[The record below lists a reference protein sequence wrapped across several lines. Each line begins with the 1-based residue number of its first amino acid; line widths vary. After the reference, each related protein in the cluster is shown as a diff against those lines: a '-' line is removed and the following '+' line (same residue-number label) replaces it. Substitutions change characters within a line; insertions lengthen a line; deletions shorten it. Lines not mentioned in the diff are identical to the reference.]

1 MYLITGATGN
11 TGSVVAKGLLKQG
24 KKVRVV
30 ARSEEKL
37 KELASLGAETLTG
50 DITSQNIANKAFAGI
65 EAAYLMI
72 PPAMTD
78 PDFRGYQKKLT
89 EIYGSAL
96 EANSSVK
103 HVVVLSSF
111 GADKDAKTGPIL
123 GLHFLEERLK
133 QIKPLNSLSLRAG
146 YFMENT
152 LGQAGVIHQ
161 MGAVVGPLKPD
172 LKIPLIASID
182 IGNAA
187 LNALLELNFSGHQTH
202 DLQGQRDLT
211 YLEITSIIG
220 ALIGK
225 PDLQYQLI
233 SSEQFAG
240 FMEQMGLAQNFA
252 ALMAEM
258 VDAQNAC
265 DVRSLEPRSASNT
278 TAPSP
283 LSSSWPKSSFRLIR
297 RQLKRPD
304 GVSVDH
310 RRSRSLCEGP
320 YAPLAGL
327 SQRRTLVI
335 RFRYRNLRDVHSET
349 GVR

>member
-30 ARSEEKL
+30 ARGQEKL
-37 KELASLGAETLTG
+37 KELASLGAETLIG
-50 DITSQNIANKAFAGI
+50 DISSQDIANKAFAGI

-72 PPAMTD
+72 PPAMTN

-89 EIYGSAL
+89 EVYGSAL
-96 EANSSVK
+96 EANTSVT

-111 GADKDAKTGPIL
+111 GADKDAKSGPIL

-152 LGQAGVIHQ
+152 LGQANVIHQ

-172 LKIPLIASID
+172 LKLPLIASID

-187 LNALLELNFSGHQTH
+187 LNALLQPDFTGHQTRE
-202 DLQGQRDLT
+202 LQGQRDLT
-211 YLEITSIIG
+211 YLEITAIIG
-220 ALIGK
+220 AAIGK
-225 PDLQYQLI
+225 PDLQYQVI

-240 FMEQMGLAQNFA
+240 FIEQMGSAQNVA

-258 VDAQNAC
+258 VDAQNAGH
-265 DVRSLEPRSASNT
+265 VRPLEPRSASNT
-278 TAPSP
+278 TPTTFEQFVAETFVPAY
-283 LSSSWPKSSFRLIR
+283 KS
-297 RQLKRPD
+297 
-304 GVSVDH
+304 VS
-310 RRSRSLCEGP
+310 
-320 YAPLAGL
+320 
-327 SQRRTLVI
+327 
-335 RFRYRNLRDVHSET
+335 
-349 GVR
+349 

>member
-11 TGSVVAKGLLKQG
+11 TGSVVAKGLLEKG

-30 ARSEEKL
+30 ARNQEKL
-37 KELASLGAETLTG
+37 KELAALGAETLIG
-50 DITSQNIANKAFAGI
+50 DITSQDTANKTFAGV
-65 EAAYLMI
+65 EAAYIMI

-89 EIYGSAL
+89 EVYGSAL

-111 GADKDAKTGPIL
+111 GADKEAKTGPIL

-133 QIKPLNSLSLRAG
+133 QIKPLHSLSLRAG

-152 LGQAGVIHQ
+152 LGQAAAIHQ

-187 LNALLELNFSGHQTH
+187 LNALLKLNFTGHQTH

-211 YLEITSIIG
+211 YFEITAIIG
-220 ALIGK
+220 AAIGK
-225 PDLQYQLI
+225 PDLQYQVV

-240 FMEQMGLAQNFA
+240 IMEQIGLAKNVA

-258 VDAQNAC
+258 VDAQNAGH
-265 DVRSLEPRSASNT
+265 VRTLEPRSASNT
-278 TAPSP
+278 TPTPFEQFVTETFVPAYKAPS
-283 LSSSWPKSSFRLIR
+283 K
-297 RQLKRPD
+297 
-304 GVSVDH
+304 G
-310 RRSRSLCEGP
+310 
-320 YAPLAGL
+320 A
-327 SQRRTLVI
+327 
-335 RFRYRNLRDVHSET
+335 
-349 GVR
+349 

>member
-30 ARSEEKL
+30 ARSQEKL
-37 KELASLGAETLTG
+37 KDLASLGAETLTG
-50 DITSQNIANKAFAGI
+50 DVTSQEIANKAFTGV

-78 PDFRGYQKKLT
+78 PDFRGYQKRLT
-89 EIYGSAL
+89 DVYGSAL

-111 GADKDAKTGPIL
+111 GADKDTKTGPIL
-123 GLHFLEERLK
+123 GPHFLEERLK
-133 QIKPLNSLSLRAG
+133 EIKPLNSLSLRAG

-152 LGQAGVIHQ
+152 LGQANVIHQ

-172 LKIPLIASID
+172 LKIPLIASLD
-182 IGNAA
+182 IGNAV
-187 LNALLELNFSGHQTH
+187 LHALLQLNFTGYQTH

-211 YLEITSIIG
+211 YLEMTAIIG
-220 ALIGK
+220 AAIGK
-225 PDLQYQLI
+225 PDLQYQPI

-240 FMEQMGLAQNFA
+240 FIEQMGWAKNVA

-258 VDAQNAC
+258 VDAQNAGHVC
-265 DVRSLEPRSASNT
+265 SLEPRSESNT
-278 TAPSP
+278 TPTTFEQFVAETFVPAYKAAS
-283 LSSSWPKSSFRLIR
+283 KS
-297 RQLKRPD
+297 
-304 GVSVDH
+304 
-310 RRSRSLCEGP
+310 
-320 YAPLAGL
+320 A
-327 SQRRTLVI
+327 
-335 RFRYRNLRDVHSET
+335 
-349 GVR
+349 

>member
-30 ARSEEKL
+30 ARSQEKL
-37 KELASLGAETLTG
+37 KELASLGAETLVG
-50 DITSQNIANKAFAGI
+50 DITSLDTANKAFAGI
-65 EAAYLMI
+65 EAAYVMI

-78 PDFRGYQKKLT
+78 PDFRGYQKKLADV
-89 EIYGSAL
+89 YGSAL
-96 EANSSVK
+96 EANSLVK
-103 HVVVLSSF
+103 HVVVLSSL
-111 GADKDAKTGPIL
+111 GAEKDAKTGPIL

-152 LGQAGVIHQ
+152 LGQAGAIHQ

-187 LNALLELNFSGHQTH
+187 LNALLQLNFTGHQSH

-211 YLEITSIIG
+211 YLEITGIIG
-220 ALIGK
+220 AAIGK

-233 SSEQFAG
+233 SSEQFAA
-240 FMEQMGLAQNFA
+240 FMEQMGWARNVA

-258 VDAQNAC
+258 VDAQNAGH
-265 DVRSLEPRSASNT
+265 VRALEPRSASNT
-278 TAPSP
+278 TPT
-283 LSSSWPKSSFRLIR
+283 SFE
-297 RQLKRPD
+297 QF
-304 GVSVDH
+304 V
-310 RRSRSLCEGP
+310 
-320 YAPLAGL
+320 A
-327 SQRRTLVI
+327 
-335 RFRYRNLRDVHSET
+335 ET
-349 GVR
+349 FVPAYKAASKHA

>member
-24 KKVRVV
+24 KEVRVV
-30 ARSEEKL
+30 ARKQEKL
-37 KELASLGAETLTG
+37 KELASLGAETLIG
-50 DITSQNIANKAFAGI
+50 DITSQDTANKAFAGI
-65 EAAYLMI
+65 DAAYVMI

-89 EIYGSAL
+89 EVYGSAL

-133 QIKPLNSLSLRAG
+133 QITPLNSLCLRAG
-146 YFMENT
+146 YFMENI

-182 IGNAA
+182 IGNTA
-187 LNALLELNFSGHQTH
+187 LNALLQLEFTGHQTH
-202 DLQGQRDLT
+202 ELQGQRDLT
-211 YLEITSIIG
+211 YLEITAIIG
-220 ALIGK
+220 AGIGN
-225 PDLQYQLI
+225 PDLQYQVI
-233 SSEQFAG
+233 SSEHFAG
-240 FMEQMGLAQNFA
+240 FMQQIGMAQNVA

-258 VDAQNAC
+258 VDAQNIGH
-265 DVRSLEPRSASNT
+265 VRALEPRSASNT
-278 TAPSP
+278 TPTSLEHFVAETFVPTYNA
-283 LSSSWPKSSFRLIR
+283 SSKN
-297 RQLKRPD
+297 
-304 GVSVDH
+304 
-310 RRSRSLCEGP
+310 
-320 YAPLAGL
+320 A
-327 SQRRTLVI
+327 
-335 RFRYRNLRDVHSET
+335 
-349 GVR
+349 

>member
-30 ARSEEKL
+30 ARSQEKL

-50 DITSQNIANKAFAGI
+50 DITSQDIADKAFAGI

-78 PDFRGYQKKLT
+78 PDFRGYQRKLT
-89 EIYGSAL
+89 EVYGSAL

-152 LGQAGVIHQ
+152 LGQANVIHQ

-172 LKIPLIASID
+172 LEIPLIATID

-187 LNALLELNFSGHQTH
+187 LNALLQLDFTGHQTRE
-202 DLQGQRDLT
+202 LQGQRDLT
-211 YLEITSIIG
+211 YLEITAIIG
-220 ALIGK
+220 TAIGK
-225 PDLQYQLI
+225 PDLQYQVI

-240 FMEQMGLAQNFA
+240 FLEQMGWAHNVA

-258 VDAQNAC
+258 VDAQNAGHI
-265 DVRSLEPRSASNT
+265 RSLEPRSASNT
-278 TAPSP
+278 TPT
-283 LSSSWPKSSFRLIR
+283 SFE
-297 RQLKRPD
+297 QF
-304 GVSVDH
+304 V
-310 RRSRSLCEGP
+310 
-320 YAPLAGL
+320 A
-327 SQRRTLVI
+327 
-335 RFRYRNLRDVHSET
+335 ET
-349 GVR
+349 FVPAYNASH

>member
-30 ARSEEKL
+30 ARSQEKL
-37 KELASLGAETLTG
+37 KELASLGAETLVG
-50 DITSQNIANKAFAGI
+50 DITSLDTANKAFAGI
-65 EAAYLMI
+65 EAAYVMI

-78 PDFRGYQKKLT
+78 PDFRGYQKKLSDV
-89 EIYGSAL
+89 YGSAL
-96 EANSSVK
+96 EANSLVK

-111 GADKDAKTGPIL
+111 GADKDAGTGPIL

-133 QIKPLNSLSLRAG
+133 QINSLNFLSLRAG

-152 LGQAGVIHQ
+152 LGQAGAIHQ

-187 LNALLELNFSGHQTH
+187 LDALLRLNFTGHQTH
-202 DLQGQRDLT
+202 ELQGQRDLN
-211 YLEITSIIG
+211 YLEITAIIG
-220 ALIGK
+220 AAIGK

-233 SSEQFAG
+233 SSKQFAG
-240 FMEQMGLAQNFA
+240 FMEQMGLAQNVA

-258 VDAQNAC
+258 VDAQNVGH
-265 DVRSLEPRSASNT
+265 VRALEPRSASNT
-278 TAPSP
+278 TPTPFEQFVAETFVPAYKA
-283 LSSSWPKSSFRLIR
+283 SSK
-297 RQLKRPD
+297 D
-304 GVSVDH
+304 
-310 RRSRSLCEGP
+310 
-320 YAPLAGL
+320 A
-327 SQRRTLVI
+327 
-335 RFRYRNLRDVHSET
+335 
-349 GVR
+349 

>member
-30 ARSEEKL
+30 ARSQEKL
-37 KELASLGAETLTG
+37 KELASLGAEILIG
-50 DITSQNIANKAFAGI
+50 DITSQSTASKVFTGV
-65 EAAYLMI
+65 EAAYVMI

-78 PDFRGYQKKLT
+78 PDFRGYQQRLT
-89 EIYGSAL
+89 DVYGSAL

-133 QIKPLNSLSLRAG
+133 EIKPLNSLALRAG

-152 LGQAGVIHQ
+152 LGQAAVIHQ
-161 MGAVVGPLKPD
+161 MGVVVGPLKPD

-182 IGNAA
+182 VGNAA
-187 LNALLELNFSGHQTH
+187 LNALLQLNFTGHQTH

-211 YLEITSIIG
+211 YFETTAIIG
-220 ALIGK
+220 AAIGK
-225 PDLQYQLI
+225 PDLQYHLI

-240 FMEQMGLAQNFA
+240 FIEQMGWAKNVAVLIGRNGRRSKRRPCLLLGN
-252 ALMAEM
+252 ALKEQY
-258 VDAQNAC
+258 DAHALRAIRIRN
-265 DVRSLEPRSASNT
+265 VRSRLQGRFLKTPGRVTLGHRNPNRVEAVQSNAT
-278 TAPSP
+278 
-283 LSSSWPKSSFRLIR
+283 RLPMT
-297 RQLKRPD
+297 LKRLTKED
-304 GVSVDH
+304 LSCSSV
-310 RRSRSLCEGP
+310 
-320 YAPLAGL
+320 
-327 SQRRTLVI
+327 
-335 RFRYRNLRDVHSET
+335 T
-349 GVR
+349 G

>member
-30 ARSEEKL
+30 ARSQEKL
-37 KELASLGAETLTG
+37 KELASLGAETLIG
-50 DITSQNIANKAFAGI
+50 DITSQSTANKAFTGV
-65 EAAYLMI
+65 EAAYVMI

-78 PDFRGYQKKLT
+78 PDFRGYQQRLT
-89 EIYGSAL
+89 DVYGSAL

-133 QIKPLNSLSLRAG
+133 AIKPLNSLVLRAG

-152 LGQAGVIHQ
+152 LGQAAVIHQ

-187 LNALLELNFSGHQTH
+187 LNALLQLNFTGHQTH

-211 YLEITSIIG
+211 YLEMTAIIG
-220 ALIGK
+220 VAIGK
-225 PDLQYQLI
+225 PALQYQLI

-240 FMEQMGLAQNFA
+240 FMEQMGWAQNVA
-252 ALMAEM
+252 VLMAEM
-258 VDAQNAC
+258 VDAQNVGHVC
-265 DVRSLEPRSASNT
+265 SLEPRSKSNT
-278 TAPSP
+278 TPTPFEQFVA
-283 LSSSWPKSSFRLIR
+283 
-297 RQLKRPD
+297 
-304 GVSVDH
+304 
-310 RRSRSLCEGP
+310 
-320 YAPLAGL
+320 
-327 SQRRTLVI
+327 
-335 RFRYRNLRDVHSET
+335 ET
-349 GVR
+349 FVPAYKAASKDA

>member
-30 ARSEEKL
+30 ARSQEKL
-37 KELASLGAETLTG
+37 KELASLGAETLVG
-50 DITSQNIANKAFAGI
+50 DITSLDTANKAFAGI
-65 EAAYLMI
+65 EAAYVMI

-78 PDFRGYQKKLT
+78 PDFRGYQKKLADV
-89 EIYGSAL
+89 YGSAL
-96 EANSSVK
+96 EANSLVK
-103 HVVVLSSF
+103 HVVVLSSL
-111 GADKDAKTGPIL
+111 GAEKDAKTGPIL

-152 LGQAGVIHQ
+152 LGQAGAIHQ

-187 LNALLELNFSGHQTH
+187 LNALLQLNFTGHQSH

-211 YLEITSIIG
+211 YLEITGMIG
-220 ALIGK
+220 AAIGK

-233 SSEQFAG
+233 SSEQFAA
-240 FMEQMGLAQNFA
+240 FMEQMGWARNVA

-258 VDAQNAC
+258 VDAQNAGH
-265 DVRSLEPRSASNT
+265 VRALEPRSASNT
-278 TAPSP
+278 TPT
-283 LSSSWPKSSFRLIR
+283 SFE
-297 RQLKRPD
+297 QF
-304 GVSVDH
+304 V
-310 RRSRSLCEGP
+310 
-320 YAPLAGL
+320 A
-327 SQRRTLVI
+327 
-335 RFRYRNLRDVHSET
+335 ET
-349 GVR
+349 FVPAYKAASKHA

>member
-1 MYLITGATGN
+1 MLRHSSAI
-11 TGSVVAKGLLKQG
+11 LLPK
-24 KKVRVV
+24 
-30 ARSEEKL
+30 
-37 KELASLGAETLTG
+37 
-50 DITSQNIANKAFAGI
+50 TSANKAFAGI
-65 EAAYLMI
+65 EAAYVMI

-89 EIYGSAL
+89 DVYGSAL

-111 GADKDAKTGPIL
+111 GADKDANTGPIL

-152 LGQAGVIHQ
+152 LGQAGAIHQ

-187 LNALLELNFSGHQTH
+187 LNVLLQLNFTGHQTH

-211 YLEITSIIG
+211 YLEITAIIG
-220 ALIGK
+220 AAIGK

-240 FMEQMGLAQNFA
+240 FMEQMGWAQNLA

-258 VDAQNAC
+258 VDAQNAGH
-265 DVRSLEPRSASNT
+265 VRTLEPRSASNT
-278 TAPSP
+278 TPTP
-283 LSSSWPKSSFRLIR
+283 LSSSSLKLSFPLIR
-297 RQLKRPD
+297 RFLKTPD
-304 GVSVDH
+304 GVSVGQRNPNRVEDH
-310 RRSRSLCEGP
+310 
-320 YAPLAGL
+320 AGL
-327 SQRRTLVI
+327 SAALGVSWNERGATLT
-335 RFRYRNLRDVHSET
+335 LRL
-349 GVR
+349 R

>member
-11 TGSVVAKGLLKQG
+11 TGSVVARGLLKQG

-30 ARSEEKL
+30 ARSQEKL
-37 KELASLGAETLTG
+37 KELASLGAETLIG
-50 DITSQNIANKAFAGI
+50 DITSQDTANKAFAGI
-65 EAAYLMI
+65 EAAYALI

-89 EIYGSAL
+89 EVYGSAL

-133 QIKPLNSLSLRAG
+133 QIKQLNSLALRAG

-172 LKIPLIASID
+172 LRIPLIATID

-187 LNALLELNFSGHQTH
+187 LNALLQLDFTGHQTH
-202 DLQGQRDLT
+202 ELQGQRDLT
-211 YLEITSIIG
+211 YLEITAIIG
-220 ALIGK
+220 AAIGK

-240 FMEQMGLAQNFA
+240 FMEQMGWAQNVA

-258 VDAQNAC
+258 VDAQNAGH
-265 DVRSLEPRSASNT
+265 VRCLEPRSANNT
-278 TAPSP
+278 TPTPFEKFVAETFVPAYKA
-283 LSSSWPKSSFRLIR
+283 SSNN
-297 RQLKRPD
+297 
-304 GVSVDH
+304 
-310 RRSRSLCEGP
+310 
-320 YAPLAGL
+320 A
-327 SQRRTLVI
+327 
-335 RFRYRNLRDVHSET
+335 
-349 GVR
+349 

>member
-1 MYLITGATGN
+1 MHLVTGATGN

-24 KKVRVV
+24 KKVRVI
-30 ARSEEKL
+30 ARNQEKL
-37 KELASLGAETLTG
+37 KELASLGAETLIG
-50 DITSQNIANKAFAGI
+50 DITSQDTANKAFAGI

-78 PDFRGYQKKLT
+78 PDYRGYQKKLT
-89 EIYGSAL
+89 EVYGSAL

-133 QIKPLNSLSLRAG
+133 QIKLLNSLSLRAG

-152 LGQAGVIHQ
+152 LGQAGAIHQ

-182 IGNAA
+182 IGNSA
-187 LNALLELNFSGHQTH
+187 LDALLQLNFTGHQTR

-211 YLEITSIIG
+211 YLEITAIIG
-220 ALIGK
+220 AAIGK
-225 PDLQYQLI
+225 PDLQYQVI

-240 FMEQMGLAQNFA
+240 FMEQMGWAQNVA

-258 VDAQNAC
+258 VDAQNVGH
-265 DVRSLEPRSASNT
+265 VRSLEPRSASNT
-278 TAPSP
+278 TPTPFEQFVAETFVPAYKA
-283 LSSSWPKSSFRLIR
+283 SS
-297 RQLKRPD
+297 Q
-304 GVSVDH
+304 G
-310 RRSRSLCEGP
+310 
-320 YAPLAGL
+320 A
-327 SQRRTLVI
+327 
-335 RFRYRNLRDVHSET
+335 
-349 GVR
+349 

>member
-11 TGSVVAKGLLKQG
+11 TGSVIATGLLKQG

-30 ARSEEKL
+30 ARGQEKL
-37 KELASLGAETLTG
+37 KELASLGAETLIG
-50 DITSQNIANKAFAGI
+50 DITTPDIAHKAFAGI

-89 EIYGSAL
+89 EVYGSAL
-96 EANSSVK
+96 EANTSVK

-111 GADKDAKTGPIL
+111 GAEKDAKSGVIL

-152 LGQAGVIHQ
+152 LGQAGVIRQ
-161 MGAVVGPLKPD
+161 MGAVVGPLEPD
-172 LKIPLIASID
+172 LKLPLIASVD

-187 LNALLELNFSGHQTH
+187 LNALLQLDFTGHQTRE
-202 DLQGQRDLT
+202 LQGQRDLT
-211 YLEITSIIG
+211 YPEITTIIG
-220 ALIGK
+220 VAIGK
-225 PDLQYQLI
+225 PDLKYQVI

-240 FMEQMGLAQNFA
+240 IIEQMGWAKNVA

-258 VDAQNAC
+258 VDSQNAGHIRC
-265 DVRSLEPRSASNT
+265 LEPRSASNT
-278 TAPSP
+278 TPTT
-283 LSSSWPKSSFRLIR
+283 FE
-297 RQLKRPD
+297 QF
-304 GVSVDH
+304 VSEKFVPAYKA
-310 RRSRSLCEGP
+310 S
-320 YAPLAGL
+320 
-327 SQRRTLVI
+327 
-335 RFRYRNLRDVHSET
+335 
-349 GVR
+349 

>member
-24 KKVRVV
+24 KKVRVI
-30 ARSEEKL
+30 ARRQEKL
-37 KELASLGAETLTG
+37 KELASLGAETLIG
-50 DITSQNIANKAFAGI
+50 DIASQDTANKAFAGI
-65 EAAYLMI
+65 EAAYVMI

-78 PDFRGYQKKLT
+78 PDFRGYQKKLS
-89 EIYGSAL
+89 EVYGSAL

-152 LGQAGVIHQ
+152 LGQVGAIHQ

-172 LKIPLIASID
+172 LKIPLIATID

-187 LNALLELNFSGHQTH
+187 LNALLQLNFTGHQTH

-211 YLEITSIIG
+211 YLEITAIIG
-220 ALIGK
+220 AAIGK
-225 PDLQYQLI
+225 PDLQYQVI

-240 FMEQMGLAQNFA
+240 LVEQMGWARNVA

-258 VDAQNAC
+258 VDAQN
-265 DVRSLEPRSASNT
+265 VGHIRSLEPRSASNT
-278 TAPSP
+278 TPTRFEQFVAETFVPAYKA
-283 LSSSWPKSSFRLIR
+283 SSKGS
-297 RQLKRPD
+297 
-304 GVSVDH
+304 
-310 RRSRSLCEGP
+310 
-320 YAPLAGL
+320 
-327 SQRRTLVI
+327 
-335 RFRYRNLRDVHSET
+335 
-349 GVR
+349 